1 MELNLILL
9 FAFCVVAWF
18 IAMDESVA
26 EFVVLVGEYIKTK
39 TRISWWWITNNPRNP
54 IVKFLINRRSHRE
67 AEKLLKMIHEER
79 NRNPSSTEQS
89 ETSRESS
96 D

>member
-9 FAFCVVAWF
+9 FSFGTVIWF
-18 IAMDESVA
+18 ISTDESVA

-39 TRISWWWITNNPRNP
+39 TRIYWWWITNNPRNP

-67 AEKLLKMIHEER
+67 AKKLLKIINEER
-79 NRNPSSTEQS
+79 NRNPS
-89 ETSRESS
+89 
-96 D
+96 

>member
-67 AEKLLKMIHEER
+67 SFEKLLKMIHEER
-79 NRNPSSTEQS
+79 NRNSSSTEQS
-89 ETSRESS
+89 ETSEEKL
-96 D
+96 

>member
-9 FAFCVVAWF
+9 FSFCTVIWF
-18 IAMDESVA
+18 ISTDESVA

-39 TRISWWWITNNPRNP
+39 TRIYWWWITNNPRNP

-67 AEKLLKMIHEER
+67 AKKLLKIINEER
-79 NRNPSSTEQS
+79 NRNPS
-89 ETSRESS
+89 
-96 D
+96 